1 MNDAWKTTT
10 TTAIDPLLLVASMI
24 NVDDIIDDI
33 MERIPLTCMEQ
44 VIGPAPYGK
53 SAWSNEWLE
62 WGAKFRAHVKVIQAK
77 ALIEA
82 VEKARSVEGK

>member
-1 MNDAWKTTT
+1 MSDVWKTTT
-10 TTAIDPLLLVASMI
+10 MTAIDPLLLVAAMT
-24 NVDDIIDDI
+24 NVDDIL
-33 MERIPLTCMEQ
+33 ERIPIPCMEQ

-62 WGAKFRAHVKVIQAK
+62 WGAKFRAHMKVIQAK

-82 VEKARSVEGK
+82 VEKARSEEGK